1 MNTLK
6 IKDVTVGEGAPK
18 IIVPLV
24 GTTDEQILQEAA
36 LVKDLKPDVVEWRVD
51 IFEHVEN
58 LEAVKG
64 MLEKLRAVF
73 AEELILFTFRSHK
86 EGGNKEISDEYYVE
100 LNQTAVLTKNID
112 LVDVELFNEEKN
124 VHAILSIAKENG
136 VFVIMSNHDFFKTPA
151 KEEIVSRLRK
161 MQEYGADIPKIA
173 VMPTS
178 VEDVITLIDATNTMK
193 TQYADR
199 PIITMSM
206 GGKGVISRLAGE
218 VFGSAF
224 TFGAG
229 KEASAPGQIPVAE
242 LRTVLE
248 ILHKSL

>member
-1 MNTLK
+1 MSILT
-6 IKDVTVGEGAPK
+6 IKNVTVGEGAPK
-18 IIVPLV
+18 VIVPLV
-24 GTTDEQILQEAA
+24 GTTEEQILAEAA
-36 LVKDLKPDVVEWRVD
+36 LVKELRPDVVEWRVD
-51 IFEHVEN
+51 IYERMED
-58 LEAVKG
+58 LEAVKE
-64 MLEKLRAVF
+64 MIAKLRNVF
-73 AEELILFTFRSHK
+73 AEELLLFTFRSHK
-86 EGGNKEISDEYYVE
+86 EGGNKEISEEFYVE
-100 LNQTAVLTKNID
+100 LNQTAILTKNID

-124 VHAILSIAKENG
+124 VKAILSKAKENG

-151 KEEIVSRLRK
+151 KDEIISRLRK

-173 VMPTS
+173 VMPAS
-178 VEDVITLIDATNTMK
+178 AADVITLLDATNTMK

-206 GGKGVISRLAGE
+206 GGMGVISRLAGE

-224 TFGAG
+224 TFAAG

-248 ILHKSL
+248 VLHKNM